1 MVGLTVLGLWLDLM
15 IVKIFSS
22 LNDSKILY
30 VNLFFLAIIITICY
44 LSSSS
49 IILKIEIMCRE
60 NTALSFNETTKL

>member
-1 MVGLTVLGLWLDLM
+1 MVGLTVLGLLLDLVILK
-15 IVKIFSS
+15 IVSN

-49 IILKIEIMCRE
+49 VILKIEVMCRE
-60 NTALSFNETTKL
+60 NTALSFNETKL